1 MSHVLNNMNISWI
14 CTTCGATNYGM
25 GGVCQECSSEYG
37 ARPTPVDSGV
47 NQALLNQ
54 GVIFNNAVFNPP
66 KQEKEP
72 SLGDMCRSVET
83 LYRLNEPDT
92 GAEKKPQKESFGMR
106 VFTWTC
112 TIATWF
118 ALLIA
123 GSVFAFFVFV
133 FIKAFSNM

>member
-1 MSHVLNNMNISWI
+1 MNISWI

-25 GGVCQECSSEYG
+25 GGVCQECSSKYG
-37 ARPTPVDSGV
+37 ARPIPQDSSSV

-72 SLGDMCRSVET
+72 SLNEMRRSVEM
-83 LYRLNEPDT
+83 LYGLNET
-92 GAEKKPQKESFGMR
+92 ETQTEKKPQKESFGMR

-123 GSVFAFFVFV
+123 GSIFAFFVFV